1 MVASPQDPGRALARL
16 GLPAAEDL
24 WGEGWTLDADGADR
38 PAGGADRP
46 ECLPDDLP
54 DEVAGADITFVRTGA
69 VVHALASVFADVAGA
84 RRVWAAVAD
93 EGFARCFAESVA
105 HEVEL
110 PGHLTLLG
118 PVLPPSD
125 FALDRQGRRLVVHR
139 ASFSQAE
146 PDRLLP
152 VELDLAAVLTGRV
165 LVLVWAADEDRA
177 TAEPGWRRLVQ
188 RLVLR
193 GDVILARDG
202 T

>member
-69 VVHALASVFADVAGA
+69 VVHA
-84 RRVWAAVAD
+84 
-93 EGFARCFAESVA
+93 
-105 HEVEL
+105 
-110 PGHLTLLG
+110 
-118 PVLPPSD
+118 
-125 FALDRQGRRLVVHR
+125 QGRRLVVHR

>member
-1 MVASPQDPGRALARL
+1 MTLGMVGILAPAFTIGWLWLGALFAAAAWLTYVRTRESL
-16 GLPAAEDL
+16 LP
-24 WGEGWTLDADGADR
+24 
-38 PAGGADRP
+38 PRP
-46 ECLPDDLP
+46 EP